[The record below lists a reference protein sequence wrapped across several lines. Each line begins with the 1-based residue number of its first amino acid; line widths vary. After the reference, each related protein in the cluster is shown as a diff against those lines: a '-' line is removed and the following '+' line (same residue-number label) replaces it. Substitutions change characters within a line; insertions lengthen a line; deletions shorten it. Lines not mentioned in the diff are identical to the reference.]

1 MNELC
6 WPNMQGSGGVPTSV
20 AGPDVRG
27 SDQMAEPLCS
37 DTRRGKV
44 TRQFDPT
51 PPLSQPLPPPQPGE
65 SSSSRGEGQLSAPY
79 AEFLAE
85 LSRVTSS
92 DVTVLLEGEP
102 GSGKSFAAEML
113 HRGGPRADG
122 PFVPVSLGAL
132 APTLLEAELF
142 GHESGAFT
150 GADRARPG
158 RFRQAEGGTLVLEG
172 IEALPLDLQVK
183 LLRVL
188 QEREV
193 EPLGAAEPIP
203 VDVRVVATSAK
214 DLSAEVAAG
223 TFREDLYWRLAVVV
237 LRVPPLRSRVDE
249 LGDLSQVLMRRVAE
263 RSGVAPCT
271 FGPDVLARLEAHAWP
286 GNVREL
292 ENALERVC
300 ALRPADDAGDL
311 RADEFDFLNEA
322 VAGASDALA
331 RTALAQGVGLEDL
344 SAAMIRAA
352 LDESR
357 GNASAAARRLGLT
370 RKAFDYRK
378 RRLDEA
384 AAQADAV
391 DEEPS

>member
-1 MNELC
+1 VATNELC
-6 WPNMQGSGGVPTSV
+6 WPNMQGSGGVPTSHV
-20 AGPDVRG
+20 GPDVWG

-51 PPLSQPLPPPQPGE
+51 SPMSQPLPTPQGGE
-65 SSSSRGEGQLSAPY
+65 SSSSRGEGHGPAPY
-79 AEFLAE
+79 SEFLAE
-85 LSRVTSS
+85 LARVASS

-102 GSGKSFAAEML
+102 GTGKSFAAASL
-113 HRGGPRADG
+113 HSQGPRQAA
-122 PFVPVSLGAL
+122 PFLPVSLGAL

-158 RFRQAEGGTLVLEG
+158 RFRQAEGGTIVLEG

-188 QEREV
+188 QERVV
-193 EPLGAAEPIP
+193 EPLGATEAVP
-203 VDVRVVATSAK
+203 VDVRVIATSAK

-237 LRVPPLRSRVDE
+237 LRVPPLRARIGE
-249 LGDLSQVLMRRVAE
+249 LHDLTAILMERVAT
-263 RSGVAPCT
+263 RSGVTPCT
-271 FGPDVLARLEAHAWP
+271 LSPEALARLEAHAWP

-300 ALRPADDAGDL
+300 ALRPGDDHGDVQ
-311 RADEFDFLNEA
+311 AEEFAFLNEA

-331 RTALAQGVGLEDL
+331 RAALAQGVGIEDL
-344 SAAMIRAA
+344 SSAMIRAA

-378 RRLDEA
+378 RRMDEA
-384 AAQADAV
+384 AAQ
-391 DEEPS
+391 EESEESE